1 MPKCRWPGLQ
11 QGWRACREAAPSPLR
26 GVRSLQFAAPSAVRL
41 KEPMPS
47 DLGGLDILCG
57 ADQRHPHH
65 RASCVAAVGID
76 DRGGKHPHPLALIAG
91 ATENAACGAGADRK
105 SLIAHGFDAALLQP
119 FIIDGSKRSPRP
131 SVAQPHAGPALPGFG
146 RQVIAR
152 RCAPHRC
159 INSIG
164 NMG

>member
-1 MPKCRWPGLQ
+1 VTL
-11 QGWRACREAAPSPLR
+11 AASI
-26 GVRSLQFAAPSAVRL
+26 SSAVQI
-41 KEPMPS
+41 K
-47 DLGGLDILCG
+47 
-57 ADQRHPHH
+57 HPHH

-76 DRGGKHPHPLALIAG
+76 DRGGKHPLALIAG

-159 INSIG
+159 INSIEVADVDETEKLIPDRSCTV
-164 NMG
+164 NYLQE